1 MTMLLRDGK
10 FLKFPTS
17 DVGFC
22 GETRG
27 DGLPKKGEEW
37 MRGAAE
43 VEAGAESKYLWHY

>member
-1 MTMLLRDGK
+1 MLLRDGK

-37 MRGAAE
+37 MRGAE
-43 VEAGAESKYLWHY
+43 GKYLWHY